1 MESLALVVAVIVLV
15 AVLGGPIAVGITFIS
30 TGALFTLLVKRIIV
44 TIFASASILM
54 SSILALFA
62 GVGGAKRIAIFSFI
76 VSFYALSR
84 IYGPQRGNLGSN

>member
-44 TIFASASILM
+44 TIFAAASILM
-54 SSILALFA
+54 SLILALFA
-62 GVGGAKRIAIFSFI
+62 GPGGVKLIAILSLV
-76 VSFYALSR
+76 VSIYSLSR
-84 IYGPQRGNLGSN
+84 IYRPQRGNLGSN